1 MCLFLVFCLGDD
13 RHTDQIDLDENL
25 RNLRLPARLLLHIE
39 ISIRT
44 DGNTTLVLPLIFTT
58 TVVKRL
64 SLAEVSVD
72 DVK

>member
-1 MCLFLVFCLGDD
+1 MCLFLVFCLGDN
-13 RHTDQIDLDENL
+13 RHIDQIDLDDNL
-25 RNLRLPARLLLHIE
+25 RNLCLPARLLLHIE
-39 ISIRT
+39 ISIWT

-72 DVK
+72 DAK

>member
-13 RHTDQIDLDENL
+13 RHIDQIDLDENL

-72 DVK
+72 DAK

>member
-72 DVK
+72 DAK

>member
-13 RHTDQIDLDENL
+13 RHIDQIDLDDNL

-44 DGNTTLVLPLIFTT
+44 GGNTTLVLPLIFTT

-72 DVK
+72 DAK

>member
-13 RHTDQIDLDENL
+13 RQIDQIDLDDNL
-25 RNLRLPARLLLHIE
+25 RNLRLPVRLLLRIE

-44 DGNTTLVLPLIFTT
+44 DRNTTLVLPLIFTT

-72 DVK
+72 DAK

>member
-13 RHTDQIDLDENL
+13 RHIDQIDLDDNL

-39 ISIRT
+39 ISILT

-72 DVK
+72 DAK